1 MAHNLNFN
9 EEKGT
14 YSFVS
19 SNGEV
24 AWHGLG
30 QVVENTMTAAECIE
44 KANLDYEVVKT
55 PNFTEY
61 EGVKIPKEDEFSTIR
76 TDTMVAL
83 GTVRKRYEI
92 VQNKDAFGFFDAII
106 DSGEA
111 IFETA
116 GALGKGER
124 IFVTAKLP
132 EDLLVAGEPCN
143 KYIVLTNS
151 HDGTSS
157 IVAGFTT
164 IRVVCNNTLQAAMRD
179 LTNKVSI
186 EHRTGAK
193 ERLAEAY
200 KIMQIGSKY
209 MDAVGDIF
217 NAMANTKIEDDQLK
231 KYIENVMK
239 ADYISQNPT
248 EEEKDEMSTRFKNR
262 VNAVYEFAHSHP
274 TQMTEAA
281 KGTLWGAYNSIS
293 GYYNYIQKYDSK
305 EQKFKS
311 QMFGN
316 ANTKILKGFNKALEL
331 I

>member
-9 EEKGT
+9 GEKGT

-61 EGVKIPKEDEFSTIR
+61 EGEKILKEDEFSTVR
-76 TDTMVAL
+76 TDTKQAL

-132 EDLLVAGEPCN
+132 EDLLVAGEECN

-209 MDAVGDIF
+209 MDGVGEIF
-217 NAMANTKIEDDQLK
+217 NAMAKTKLEDDELM

-239 ADYISQNPT
+239 AEYVSQTPT
-248 EEEKDEMSTRFKNR
+248 EQEKDEMSTRFKNR
-262 VNAVYEFAHSHP
+262 VNAIYEFSQTHP
-274 TQMTEAA
+274 TQLTEAA
-281 KGTLWGAYNSIS
+281 KGTLWGAYNAIS
-293 GYYNYIQKYDSK
+293 GYYNYIQKYDSQ

>member
-9 EEKGT
+9 GEKGT

-30 QVVENTMTAAECIE
+30 QVVDNTMTAAECIE

-61 EGVKIPKEDEFSTIR
+61 EGEKILKEDEFSTVR
-76 TDTMVAL
+76 TDTKQAL

-132 EDLLVAGEPCN
+132 EDLLVAGEECN

-209 MDAVGDIF
+209 MDGVGEIF
-217 NAMANTKIEDDQLK
+217 NAMAKTKLEDDELM

-239 ADYISQNPT
+239 AEYVSQTPT
-248 EEEKDEMSTRFKNR
+248 EQEKDEMSTRFKNR
-262 VNAVYEFAHSHP
+262 VNAIYEFSQTHP
-274 TQMTEAA
+274 TQLTEAA
-281 KGTLWGAYNSIS
+281 KGTLWGAYNAIS
-293 GYYNYIQKYDSK
+293 GYYNYIQKYDSQ

>member
-30 QVVENTMTAAECIE
+30 QVVKNTMTAAECIE

-61 EGVKIPKEDEFSTIR
+61 EGEKIPKEDEFSTVR
-76 TDTMVAL
+76 TDTKEAL

-132 EDLLVAGEPCN
+132 EDLLVAGEQCN

-217 NAMANTKIEDDQLK
+217 NAMAKTKIEDDQLK

-239 ADYISQNPT
+239 AEYMSQTPS
-248 EEEKDEMSTRFKNR
+248 EEEKNEMSTRFKNR
-262 VNAVYEFAHSHP
+262 VNAVYEFSQSHP
-274 TQMTEAA
+274 TQLTEAA
-281 KGTLWGAYNSIS
+281 KGTVWGAYNAIS
-293 GYYNYIQKYDSK
+293 GYYNYVQKYDSK

>member
-30 QVVENTMTAAECIE
+30 QVVESTMTAAECIE

-61 EGVKIPKEDEFSTIR
+61 EGEKILKEDEFSTVR
-76 TDTMVAL
+76 TDTKQAL

-132 EDLLVAGEPCN
+132 EDLLVAGEECN

-193 ERLAEAY
+193 ERLSEAY

-209 MDAVGDIF
+209 MDGVGEIF
-217 NAMANTKIEDDQLK
+217 NAMAKTKLEDDELM

-239 ADYISQNPT
+239 AEYVSQTPT
-248 EEEKDEMSTRFKNR
+248 EQEKDEMSTRFKNR
-262 VNAVYEFAHSHP
+262 VNAIYEFSQTHP
-274 TQMTEAA
+274 TQLTEAA
-281 KGTLWGAYNSIS
+281 KGTLWGAYNAIS
-293 GYYNYIQKYDSK
+293 GYYNYIQKYDSQ